1 MTDFFHHA
9 AGAALPVAIA
19 LLVLAAMAAVILRSS
34 SCDEPARD
42 IARHYLEPLTTWCL
56 VALGVY
62 TLAHGAAGDAT
73 TISFALPLALGAAA
87 ALVRSAGEQESGAEL
102 MGAEQP
108 APTQAQT
115 APLPAPVPARPRTLW
130 ANPVDPIGNE
140 SAPDRRVV

>member
-19 LLVLAAMAAVILRSS
+19 LLILAAMAAVMLRSS
-34 SCDEPARD
+34 SWDEPARHL
-42 IARHYLEPLTTWCL
+42 AGQYLEPLTTWCL

-87 ALVRSAGEQESGAEL
+87 GLVRSAGEQESGAESV
-102 MGAEQP
+102 GAEPPEPIRAQTPP
-108 APTQAQT
+108 APA
-115 APLPAPVPARPRTLW
+115 PARPRSLW
-130 ANPVDPIGNE
+130 ADL
-140 SAPDRRVV
+140 DRERISP